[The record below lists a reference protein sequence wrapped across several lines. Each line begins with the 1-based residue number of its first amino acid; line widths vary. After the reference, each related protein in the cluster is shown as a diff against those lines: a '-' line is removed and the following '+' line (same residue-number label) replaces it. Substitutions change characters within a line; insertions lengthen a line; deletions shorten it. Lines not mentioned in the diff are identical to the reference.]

1 MRKMQHTRNKFRIVF
16 RIGFEIFLNIFAH
29 TAEMTGFCQKVI
41 SNKMGSGGYLKYCVF
56 CVLAKMLEGVEKLLS
71 VLSGGVT

>member
-1 MRKMQHTRNKFRIVF
+1 MAARRFGVLAFWRFGVLVILNK
-16 RIGFEIFLNIFAH
+16 
-29 TAEMTGFCQKVI
+29 K
-41 SNKMGSGGYLKYCVF
+41 GSGGSLKYCVF